1 MINKAWNKWNGL
13 NRNVKIAIIVVAIVA
28 IGWLVK

>member
-1 MINKAWNKWNGL
+1 MIDKAWKQWNKL

-28 IGWLVK
+28 VGWLVK

>member
-1 MINKAWNKWNGL
+1 MINKVWNKWNGL
-13 NRNVKIAIIVVAIVA
+13 NKNVKIAIIVVAIVA